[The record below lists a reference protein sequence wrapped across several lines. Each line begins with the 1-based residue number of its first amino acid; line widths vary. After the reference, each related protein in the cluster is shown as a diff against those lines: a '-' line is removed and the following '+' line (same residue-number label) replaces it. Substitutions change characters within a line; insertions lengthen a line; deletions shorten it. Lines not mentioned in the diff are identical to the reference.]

1 MANLISKG
9 DRWSLQFRIRPNQ
22 ERPTIALGA
31 MSEVE
36 AKRFQERVEI
46 LVEALRADS
55 PPDRSTTK
63 WVNDLPDDLH
73 SKLAKAGLVISRDQ
87 GEEAAT
93 VPTLAKFVDDYIRR
107 RGDVKGST
115 ATFYGHTRRCLVE
128 FFGATRPI
136 DRITAGECEDW
147 RRWLASDQKLAEN
160 TIRRRCGMAKQF
172 FRVAVRKNL
181 ISENPLGD
189 MKGCAVRE
197 NRARDYFI
205 SRKDASA
212 VLEACPDSQWRL
224 LFALSRFGGLRCPS
238 EHLALRWCDVDWE
251 RSRMTVTCPKTEHHE
266 GKASRVVP
274 IFPELRPYLEAVWE
288 QAEPGTFW
296 VITRYREATC
306 NLRTHLERIIEK
318 AGLTAWPK
326 LWQNL
331 RSTRE
336 TELAENFPIKVVCA
350 WIGNSPA
357 VAMKH
362 YLQVTEEHFDRATKG
377 GNALQMALQ
386 QSGDLQRSTMQQ
398 KKETPENAEVC
409 RGLHLTAPPIVG
421 DTGLEPVTP
430 SLSSWCSNQLS

>member
-1 MANLISKG
+1 MANLIFKSG
-9 DRWSLQFRIRPNQ
+9 RWSLQFRLRPNQ
-22 ERPTIALGA
+22 ERVTIALGA
-31 MSEVE
+31 VSKSGAAG
-36 AKRFQERVEI
+36 AKERVEI
-46 LVEALRADS
+46 LVKALRAGGA
-55 PPDRSTTK
+55 PDVSTAK
-63 WVNDLPDDLH
+63 WVNDLPDGLH
-73 SKLAKAGLVISRDQ
+73 SKLSAAGLIVPRRHDE
-87 GEEAAT
+87 EEAAA
-93 VPTLAKFVDDYIRR
+93 VPTLEKFVNEYIKR
-107 RGDVKGST
+107 RGDVKVST

-181 ISENPLGD
+181 LSENPFGD

-197 NRARDYFI
+197 NRDRDYFI
-205 SRKDASA
+205 SRKDAAA
-212 VLEACPDSQWRL
+212 VLDACPDAQWRL

-238 EHLALRWCDVDWE
+238 EHLALRWRDVDWE
-251 RSRMTVTCPKTEHHE
+251 RSRMTVTSPKTEHHE

-306 NLRTHLERIIEK
+306 NLRTNLERIIEK
-318 AGLTAWPK
+318 AGLAAWPK

-331 RSTRE
+331 RATRE
-336 TELAENFPIKVVCA
+336 TELAEVFPIKVVCA

-362 YLQVTEEHFDRATKG
+362 YLQVTEEHFSRATNTEPIG
-377 GNALQMALQ
+377 GALQIALQ
-386 QSGDLQRSTMQQ
+386 QSGDLQRDTMQP
-398 KKETPENAEVC
+398 KKVTPENTGFC
-409 RGLHLTAPPIVG
+409 TGLHHSTPPIVG

-430 SLSSWCSNQLS
+430 SLSR